1 MEVGLPNNK
10 PIHFILCRNPM
21 RGYMTTSDSGDT
33 QKQIYENLI
42 SIAQLHWSYEAI
54 EKMLPQ
60 IIQTANNLNQ
70 IIRDIPESDIEP

>member
-1 MEVGLPNNK
+1 
-10 PIHFILCRNPM
+10 
-21 RGYMTTSDSGDT
+21 MTTSDSGDT

>member
-1 MEVGLPNNK
+1 
-10 PIHFILCRNPM
+10 
-21 RGYMTTSDSGDT
+21 MTTSDSGDT

-42 SIAQLHWSYEAI
+42 SIAHLHWSHEAI

>member
-1 MEVGLPNNK
+1 
-10 PIHFILCRNPM
+10 
-21 RGYMTTSDSGDT
+21 MTTSDSGDT

-42 SIAQLHWSYEAI
+42 SIAQLHWSHEAI
-54 EKMLPQ
+54 ENMLPQ

>member
-1 MEVGLPNNK
+1 
-10 PIHFILCRNPM
+10 
-21 RGYMTTSDSGDT
+21 MTTSDSGDT

-42 SIAQLHWSYEAI
+42 SIAQLHWSHEAI

-60 IIQTANNLNQ
+60 IIQTSNNLNQ

>member
-1 MEVGLPNNK
+1 
-10 PIHFILCRNPM
+10 
-21 RGYMTTSDSGDT
+21 MTTSDSGDT

-42 SIAQLHWSYEAI
+42 SIAQLNWSPEEI

>member
-1 MEVGLPNNK
+1 
-10 PIHFILCRNPM
+10 
-21 RGYMTTSDSGDT
+21 MTTSDSGDA

-42 SIAQLHWSYEAI
+42 SIAQLHWSHEAI
-54 EKMLPQ
+54 ENMLPQ